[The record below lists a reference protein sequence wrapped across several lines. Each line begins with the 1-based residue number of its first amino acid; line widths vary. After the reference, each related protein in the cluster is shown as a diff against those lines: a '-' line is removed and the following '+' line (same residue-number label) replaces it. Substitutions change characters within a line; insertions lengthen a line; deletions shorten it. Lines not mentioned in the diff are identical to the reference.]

1 MKVKLPRLA
10 QPSEQTIDRLILFFL
25 ILFLSLWPSMR
36 LANIGY
42 VDPNF
47 YIGYS
52 QSFSWLTSSTGYEY
66 HATRLPFIYLLKI
79 LLFLPPYLVGIG
91 FKFVLYSV
99 FILAVSKILKQFKFP
114 SNQSRLVLLILGLSP
129 IMISATSWTIS
140 QSFAT
145 VLSVAFLSKALRL
158 SNSTYEIFLI
168 GGLWVLLALSNLYGA
183 TLLLVG
189 FAFLQIRR
197 KSDSTNLLVKFLCA
211 SIFWVVLFEAVWQN
225 GMQMKDSLWVE
236 HLKTLKRGVV
246 TEKGFSEWVSIFQM
260 VNNGTVPWLAISL
273 MLSTVLSFWGILY
286 VRKDSNL
293 LITKLALETSLI
305 LSLISWLSY
314 VVGVNPQFTSFWY
327 FYMNFPGL
335 LLQFIALC
343 SLTLYRNPI
352 QSSFNLWFISFIF
365 LELAAFSNKRA
376 APNIVIFIIMSL
388 MYMILIQRK
397 KAIFRWKDLFI
408 PLMAGSIFLAQFGE
422 RSLLASYASS
432 TSSQVEF
439 LKAQKELLGII
450 EEYPASAGE
459 VRAWSASDPTG
470 VAGGLIST
478 IGYHMIR
485 LEGLQEATAQPLSQT
500 AVALGSKEPKY
511 IFLIYPSGFSLDMK
525 YLELCGFFEERS
537 IDLNN
542 VSQVVSIFKKRPQS
556 SMNCFKG
563 ES

>member
-1 MKVKLPRLA
+1 MKIGSFGLVP
-10 QPSEQTIDRLILFFL
+10 PSKQTIDRSILFFL

-66 HATRLPFIYLLKI
+66 HATRLPFIYLLKL

-91 FKFVLYSV
+91 FKIVLYSV
-99 FILAVSKILKQFKFP
+99 FVFAVSNILKQFKIP

-129 IMISATSWTIS
+129 VMISATSWTIS

-145 VLSVAFLSKALRL
+145 VLSVAFLSKALSL
-158 SNSTYEIFLI
+158 SNKTYKIFLI
-168 GGLWVLLALSNLYGA
+168 GGLWALLALSNLYGA

-189 FAFLQIRR
+189 FVFLQIRR
-197 KSDSTNLLVKFLCA
+197 NSDSIYFLVKFFC
-211 SIFWVVLFEAVWQN
+211 SVIFWVALFEVVWQK
-225 GMQMKDSLWVE
+225 GIQMKDSLWAE
-236 HLKTLKRGVV
+236 HLKTLKRGVI

-260 VNNGTVPWLAISL
+260 VNSGIIPWLAISL
-273 MLSTVLSFWGILY
+273 MLSTVLSLWGILY
-286 VRKDSNL
+286 IRRDSSL
-293 LITKLALETSLI
+293 RLTKFALETSLI
-305 LSLISWLSY
+305 LALVSWLSY

-327 FYMNFPGL
+327 FYMNFPGM
-335 LLQFIALC
+335 LLQFIAL
-343 SLTLYRNPI
+343 SSIVAYRNPI
-352 QSSFNLWFISFIF
+352 QSLSSLWFTFFVF
-365 LELAAFSNKRA
+365 LELAAFSNKRTS
-376 APNIVIFIIMSL
+376 PNIVIFLIMFL
-388 MYMILIQRK
+388 VYMFVIQHK
-397 KAIFRWKDLFI
+397 KAVFNWKDFLI
-408 PLMAGSIFLAQFGE
+408 PLVAGSIFLTQFGE

-432 TSSQVEF
+432 TSAQVEF
-439 LKAQKELLGII
+439 LKAQKELLDII

-485 LEGLQEATAQPLSQT
+485 LEGLRGATPQPLSERT
-500 AVALGSKEPKY
+500 VALGSKQPNY
-511 IFLIYPSGFSLDMK
+511 IFLIFPSGFSVETK
-525 YLELCGFFEERS
+525 YLEICGFYEERS
-537 IDLNN
+537 INLKN
-542 VSQVVSIFKKRPQS
+542 VSQVVAIFKKEPQLGI
-556 SMNCFKG
+556 NCFKG